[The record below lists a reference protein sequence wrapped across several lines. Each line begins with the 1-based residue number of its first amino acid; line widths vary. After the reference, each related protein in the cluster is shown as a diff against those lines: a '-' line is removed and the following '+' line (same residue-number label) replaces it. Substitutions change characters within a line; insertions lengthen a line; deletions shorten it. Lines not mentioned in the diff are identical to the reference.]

1 MDGSK
6 NTTTTATSYG
16 YGGKSQTNA
25 RLRSRKKRMMTFKP
39 YKSKFEYEVATLMEE
54 QGVYFEYEPKQIRYR
69 LPVRGGRCND
79 CDSINVGKSCIYT
92 PDFWLPVSQ
101 LWVEAK
107 GKWDSQGR
115 TKIMAVLNTSGAIT
129 LENFR
134 MLFMYNNWITK
145 KHKITYMDWCEKN
158 EIIAAVG
165 KAIPKEWTQ

>member
-1 MDGSK
+1 MTAHTRSK
-6 NTTTTATSYG
+6 KN
-16 YGGKSQTNA
+16 
-25 RLRSRKKRMMTFKP
+25 KKFSIAP
-39 YKSKFEYEVATLMEE
+39 YKSNYEFKIAKQMEE
-54 QGVYFEYEPKQIRYR
+54 SGVAFSYEPERIQYTY
-69 LPVRGGRCND
+69 PVKNGVCENCGSVAVGRRA
-79 CDSINVGKSCIYT
+79 SYT

>member
-69 LPVRGGRCND
+69 LPIRGGRCND
-79 CDSINVGKSCIYT
+79 CDSINVGKSCTYT
-92 PDFWLPVSQ
+92 PDFWLPM
-101 LWVEAK
+101 LGIWVETK
-107 GKWDSQGR
+107 GKWDSAGR
-115 TKIMAVLNTSGAIT
+115 SKIASVLDSDNEVNH
-129 LENFR
+129 ENFR
-134 MLFMYNNWITK
+134 MLFMYDNWITK
-145 KHKITYMDWCEKN
+145 NKRETYTDWCEKRG
-158 EIIAAVG
+158 ISSGVG
-165 KAIPKEWTQ
+165 KAIPKEWF